1 MSTLEIFL
9 KIVDHK
15 PNNTPRQRCLLLSG
29 CNFYCYSAPIDFSL
43 PSPFKIAHHTVVLT
57 TFLRH
62 CLSLSLFLFS
72 DHGHF
77 HLKSGSNLPYSFY
90 FAYHIG
96 REALRQ
102 KCPYLELFWSV
113 FSGIQTEYGDILRT
127 FPYSV
132 RMQENKDQNNFEYG
146 HLLPMKKW

>member
-62 CLSLSLFLFS
+62 CLSLSLSLPFF

-77 HLKSGSNLPYSFY
+77 HLKYGSNLPYSFY

-96 REALRQ
+96 REALR
-102 KCPYLELFWSV
+102 EVSV
-113 FSGIQTEYGDILRT
+113 FGVIL
-127 FPYSV
+127 V
-132 RMQENKDQNNFEYG
+132 RIFWHSD
-146 HLLPMKKW
+146 